1 MSPIDIAWAAGIYE
15 GEGSV
20 AFYGRKEPGRSRIIV
35 VQKDPWILYR
45 LQSLF
50 GGSVDGPYKSR
61 NVQMWRITGPRAA
74 GFAMTIF
81 SFLSPRRRQQLKEK
95 FQWA

>member
-1 MSPIDIAWAAGIYE
+1 MEISNIAWAAGIYE

-20 AFYGRKEPGRSRIIV
+20 AFYGRKEPGRARILV
-35 VQKDPWILYR
+35 VQKDRWLLEK
-45 LQSLF
+45 LQTLF
-50 GGSVDGPYKSR
+50 GGRIDGPYPSR
-61 NVQMWRITGPRAA
+61 DISMWCLTGPRAA

-81 SFLSPRRRQQLKEK
+81 SFLSPRRRDQLKGK